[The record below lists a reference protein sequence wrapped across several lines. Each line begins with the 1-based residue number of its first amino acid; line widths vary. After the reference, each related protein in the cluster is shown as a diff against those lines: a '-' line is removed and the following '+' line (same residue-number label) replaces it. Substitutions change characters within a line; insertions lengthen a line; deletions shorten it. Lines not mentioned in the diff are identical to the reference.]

1 MPSWPRPATR
11 CAGCRGGVG
20 VNVMAVTANHF
31 QISKTARVNAS
42 LHGEMMTLVII
53 ALVVVSVLY
62 FAWDEISAAR
72 ATKKESIRMFR
83 Q

>member
-1 MPSWPRPATR
+1 
-11 CAGCRGGVG
+11 
-20 VNVMAVTANHF
+20 MAVTANHF

-62 FAWDEISAAR
+62 FAWDENICR
-72 ATKKESIRMFR
+72 EGHQERVY
-83 Q
+83 